1 MSMIVSRLSLY
12 PRVSIS
18 DIFAGRLE
26 EQPWEG
32 ASTASEQTSSREK
45 QIERPITARH
55 DTKVRESSRSLIS
68 RALKDAFAA
77 VQLDKANEYLDAIEK
92 YKSSCALLNSARIR
106 KLRDED
112 KVKLDAIHATYK
124 NRVEELV
131 SLMHNSD
138 IRTVASTRTAGEVKT
153 HSL

>member
-26 EQPWEG
+26 EQPCEG

-45 QIERPITARH
+45 QIERPIPARH

-106 KLRDED
+106 NLRDED

-138 IRTVASTRTAGEVKT
+138 IRTVASTRTAGQVKT